1 MNLNRKWGLTS
12 FVVGSLLGSASTGYI
27 MYENYERELVADM
40 LMRNSINILGNINV
54 LNSLNRKNYDQ
65 AINLLENDLD
75 TDLITI
81 KGFQEHITERVS
93 ENVMEGIKAASDY
106 RKKHPFTTENEE
118 WNSKVKKILG
128 KYK

>member
-1 MNLNRKWGLTS
+1 MNLNRRWVLIS
-12 FVVGSLLGSASTGYI
+12 FIVGALLGSGSTGYI
-27 MYENYERELVADM
+27 MYKNYERELAADM

-81 KGFQEHITERVS
+81 EMFEEHITERVS
-93 ENVMEGIKAASDY
+93 KNVMEGIKAASDY
-106 RKKHPFTTENEE
+106 REKHPFTTENEE
-118 WNSKVKKILG
+118 WNSKVTKILG